1 MALDS
6 KFAEIVT
13 LAVAIH
19 GVAVVIVN
27 MTPTPKDNKQL
38 SDIARL
44 VVRGYRVI
52 ELAAGLVSKK
62 AKQ

>member
-1 MALDS
+1 MNRLPDIIA
-6 KFAEIVT
+6 

-27 MTPTPKDNKQL
+27 ITPTPKDDKRL
-38 SDIARL
+38 SDLARL
-44 VVRGYRVI
+44 AVRGYRVI
-52 ELAAGLVSKK
+52 ELAAGLISKR

>member
-1 MALDS
+1 
-6 KFAEIVT
+6 
-13 LAVAIH
+13 
-19 GVAVVIVN
+19 
-27 MTPTPKDNKQL
+27 MTPTPKDNARL
-38 SDIARL
+38 SEVARL

>member
-1 MALDS
+1 MDLSSKLTEIAAL
-6 KFAEIVT
+6 AI
-13 LAVAIH
+13 AVH
-19 GVAVVIVN
+19 GLAVVIVN

-38 SDIARL
+38 SDLARL

>member
-1 MALDS
+1 MDLDS
-6 KFAEIVT
+6 KLTEIVA
-13 LAVAIH
+13 LAVAVH

-27 MTPTPKDNKQL
+27 MTPTPKDDKRL

-52 ELAAGLVSKK
+52 ELAAGLVSHK

>member
-1 MALDS
+1 MDLSS
-6 KFAEIVT
+6 KFTEIAA
-13 LAVAIH
+13 LAIAVH
-19 GVAVVIVN
+19 GLAVVIVN

-38 SDIARL
+38 SDLARF

-52 ELAAGLVSKK
+52 ELAAGIVSKR